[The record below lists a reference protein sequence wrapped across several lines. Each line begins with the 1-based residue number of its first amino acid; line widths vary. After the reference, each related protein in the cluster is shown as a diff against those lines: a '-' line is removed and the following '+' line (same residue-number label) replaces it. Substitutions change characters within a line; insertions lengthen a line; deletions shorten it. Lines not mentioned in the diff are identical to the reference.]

1 MDNTEAEELDEGV
14 QQIGRIA
21 HFRLRDLVAQEEEDE

>member
-1 MDNTEAEELDEGV
+1 LDEGV

-21 HFRLRDLVAQEEEDE
+21 HFRLRDLVAQEEEDEWII